1 MNAPTF
7 PHPPEVA
14 LSRPSVAQRLNIPEV
29 RIRRAVDAGLVV
41 PDLVIVRAGRT
52 PMDAYLPR
60 SLHRIASIL
69 ELQS

>member
-1 MNAPTF
+1 M
-7 PHPPEVA
+7 
-14 LSRPSVAQRLNIPEV
+14 AQRLNIPEV